1 MKVEFQQDP
10 ACTEPRVLIRAA
22 QMTGEVAGLIR
33 RLTDAPPAFL
43 MGFRDEQAVPLDP
56 AQIIRIYAQAGKVLA
71 DTAQGSYVLRP
82 RLCDLEARL
91 DATVFVRIS
100 NSEII
105 NLRHCQGFDL
115 KLTGTICVALTGGV
129 VTYVP
134 RRYMKQIRQ
143 ALARCC
149 PCRPSWP
156 CRWAAS

>member
-43 MGFRDEQAVPLDP
+43 MGFRGGQAVPLDP
-56 AQIIRIYAQAGKVLA
+56 AQIIRIYAQEGKVLA
-71 DTAQGSYVLRP
+71 DTPQGPYTLRH
-82 RLCDLEARL
+82 RLCELEGML
-91 DATVFVRIS
+91 DGAVFVRIS

-105 NLRHCQGFDL
+105 SLRHCRGFDL
-115 KLTGTICVALTGGV
+115 KLTGTICVALTGGI
-129 VTYVP
+129 VTYVS

-143 ALARCC
+143 APGL
-149 PCRPSWP
+149 
-156 CRWAAS
+156 

>member
-1 MKVEFQQDP
+1 MKVEFELDP
-10 ACTEPRVLIRAA
+10 SCAEPRVVIRAP
-22 QMTGEVAGLIR
+22 QMTGEVAALIR
-33 RLTDAPPAFL
+33 RLTEAPPAFL

-71 DTAQGSYVLRP
+71 DTAQGRYVLRH

-105 NLRHCQGFDL
+105 NLRHCRGFDL
-115 KLTGTICVALTGGV
+115 KLTGTICVALTGGI
-129 VTYVP
+129 VTYVS

-143 ALARCC
+143 ALGL
-149 PCRPSWP
+149 
-156 CRWAAS
+156 

>member
-1 MKVEFQQDP
+1 MCMKKAPIIKVEFELDP
-10 ACTEPRVLIRAA
+10 SCAEPRAVIHATR
-22 QMTGEVAGLIR
+22 MTEEVAALIC
-33 RLTDAPPAFL
+33 RLTETPPAFL

-71 DTAQGSYVLRP
+71 DTAQGSYVLR
-82 RLCDLEARL
+82 
-91 DATVFVRIS
+91 
-100 NSEII
+100 
-105 NLRHCQGFDL
+105 HCRGFDL
-115 KLTGTICVALTGGV
+115 NLTDTICVALTGGV

-149 PCRPSWP
+149 PCRPSGP